1 MYWVPSSLTLLTY
14 APASPIKLEATDL
27 AWSGLI
33 LVWPCP
39 PEPPELPPDPEPEPD
54 PEPDP
59 DPEPELLPPLEFV
72 PPLLPLEPELPPLE
86 TSEPVPS
93 PELSPNKSPIPLSPE
108 LVLSGE
114 NPVKSL
120 NTALSPSLI
129 PYAVTPAAIHKTI
142 ITDMIMFELSIIS
155 PPSIRRIFIN
165 LS

>member
-14 APASPIKLEATDL
+14 APSSPIKPEAIVL
-27 AWSGLI
+27 AWLGVI

-39 PEPPELPPDPEPEPD
+39 PEFPELPPDPDPEPE

-93 PELSPNKSPIPLSPE
+93 PELSPNKLPIPLSSE
-108 LVLSGE
+108 LELSGE

-120 NTALSPSLI
+120 NTALSPSVI
-129 PYAVTPAAIHKTI
+129 PYAVTVW
-142 ITDMIMFELSIIS
+142 
-155 PPSIRRIFIN
+155 
-165 LS
+165 